1 MVRRS
6 PFFDLKTITVRR
18 NRSTPAQVKPRISP
32 MRIPVWIANNMRSC
46 NQGAAIGRS
55 RISSSPVNQRT
66 RVLFSRSIETRHT
79 GLSVHHSHSRR
90 GRFHPIGIAL
100 ILISHNPLGAH
111 MIQRW
116 VAEECLESPH
126 ARHFPRVV
134 PTSCGMLLDIPVQQ
148 FREGSLLLCRFLKE
162 SSFDDLDLDLPKNG
176 LSHPFISCPGRS
188 PDLLPLVHK
197 RHPPRR
203 TSLHESHPFTPFQ
216 WDSVLWF
223 PRGRQYRPRV
233 LRLQSP
239 RLHPDETDE
248 SMEESLL
255 GGLAQMNA
263 ARRQWRPVRTG
274 SGHESCGREPCLAQP
289 RDRA

>member
-1 MVRRS
+1 DPTHRIIRTPL
-6 PFFDLKTITVRR
+6 PF
-18 NRSTPAQVKPRISP
+18 TPCQVKRLLQ
-32 MRIPVWIANNMRSC
+32 R
-46 NQGAAIGRS
+46 GEL
-55 RISSSPVNQRT
+55 PVN
-66 RVLFSRSIETRHT
+66 
-79 GLSVHHSHSRR
+79 R

-126 ARHFPRVV
+126 ARHFPIVV
-134 PTSCGMLLDIPVQQ
+134 LTSCGMLLDIPVQQ

-197 RHPPRR
+197 RHPPRS

-223 PRGRQYRPRV
+223 PRDRKYRPRV
-233 LRLQSP
+233 LRSQSIALGRHGP
-239 RLHPDETDE
+239 FCVFL
-248 SMEESLL
+248 SEEV
-255 GGLAQMNA
+255 
-263 ARRQWRPVRTG
+263 WIVV
-274 SGHESCGREPCLAQP
+274 
-289 RDRA
+289 